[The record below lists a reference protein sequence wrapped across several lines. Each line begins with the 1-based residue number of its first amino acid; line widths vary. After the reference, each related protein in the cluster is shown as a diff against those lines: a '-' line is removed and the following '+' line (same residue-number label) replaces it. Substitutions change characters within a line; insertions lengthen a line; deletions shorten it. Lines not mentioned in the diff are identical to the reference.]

1 MTDEIRQTVAVDGRT
16 LHLRRSGSGPAVV
29 LLHESPRSSAVLV
42 PLARRLAA
50 DFTVFALD
58 SPGFG
63 QSDPLPVARPTI
75 HDFADAVVASL
86 RALGLTRAPV
96 YGTHTGACIAMAIA
110 RRHPDFASG
119 AVLDGYPVFTAE
131 EQDSYAYQYFV
142 QFEPVWDGQHVV
154 KLWSRVRDQYTF
166 FPWYALGRGSRILR
180 DPPAPE
186 AQTGVIRDFLASGSA
201 YARGY
206 EAAFRMDAFAE
217 LDGTTVPVRFLCRE
231 DDLLYPHLD
240 RLPPL
245 PATMAIE
252 RLGPDRQV
260 LADRIAAIFAGMV
273 SDGAPAPVFTA
284 EGPQGGALRALA
296 PGLLARCYG
305 AATGNVPP
313 LVLLPDLPGSP
324 SDWGALALREA
335 SRRQVIA
342 IHLPGCGVSPPPA
355 GAAAADPDTVVDT
368 ILDGLAAR
376 GITRF
381 DLAGRGAGALLAL
394 RLAAR
399 RPGATGRVVLVDPPA
414 LDAAGPITP
423 DPVTT
428 PDWHAGHLLAAWFE
442 ARDRMLYR
450 PWHRRQAAAA
460 RLFGPGVDVQ
470 AVHATFRARML
481 AEGRD
486 VALEQRLLAEAPS
499 LAPGALT
506 GCPVVLRQGDPDNAS
521 LGEALAVAGAS
532 VAVAHYD
539 DLAEFTAAALRAG

>member
-63 QSDPLPVARPTI
+63 QSDPLPIARPTI

-110 RRHPDFASG
+110 TRHPDFATG
-119 AVLDGYPVFTAE
+119 AVLDGYPVFTPE

-154 KLWSRVRDQYTF
+154 RLWSRVRDQYTF

-186 AQTGVIRDFLASGSA
+186 AQTAVIRDFLASGSA

-206 EAAFRMDAFAE
+206 EAAFRMDGLAE
-217 LDGTTVPVRFLCRE
+217 VEGTTVPVCFLCRE

-245 PATMAIE
+245 PATMTIE

-260 LADRIAAIFAGMV
+260 LAERIAAIVAGMV
-273 SDGAPAPVFTA
+273 ADGAPAPAFTA
-284 EGPQGGALRALA
+284 EGPKGGTLRALA

-305 AATGNVPP
+305 VGGGDVVP

-324 SDWGALALREA
+324 SDWDALALREA
-335 SRRQVIA
+335 GRRQVISL
-342 IHLPGCGVSPPPA
+342 HLPGCGVSPPLA
-355 GAAAADPDTVVDT
+355 GAAASDPDAVADA
-368 ILDGLAAR
+368 ILAGLAAC
-376 GITRF
+376 GVTRF

-399 RPGATGRVVLVDPPA
+399 RPAATGRIVLVDPPA
-414 LDAAGPITP
+414 LDAVEPLAP
-423 DPVTT
+423 DPLTT
-428 PDWHAGHLLAAWFE
+428 LDWHAGHLLAAWFE

-450 PWHRRQAAAA
+450 PWDRRQASHA

-470 AVHATFRARML
+470 AVHATFKARVL

-486 VALEQRLLAEAPS
+486 VALERRLLAEAS
-499 LAPGALT
+499 ALKPAMLS
-506 GCPVVLRQGDPDNAS
+506 GCAAVLRQGDPDTAS
-521 LGEALAVAGAS
+521 LGEALTAAGAA

-539 DLAEFTAAALRAG
+539 DLAESTAAALRAG